1 LIAVDFLAFRASN
14 LLNLSDIFTFMTAI
28 FASAIQL
35 IPDGTLFIHIAMIL
49 VMIFILNRTL
59 FRPINKVLQSRAKNT
74 GGRSTEAQDILK
86 QVTDKENSYK
96 TALRDVRT
104 EGYELMEAQ
113 RTQAVT
119 ERNEK
124 ISAVKTEVASMLEI
138 EKSAVQNQFE
148 TARKDLTKDAQ
159 KLAEAISSSI
169 LKPV

>member
-1 LIAVDFLAFRASN
+1 
-14 LLNLSDIFTFMTAI
+14 MTVV

-59 FRPINKVLQSRAKNT
+59 FRPINKVLASRAKNT

-86 QVTDKENSYK
+86 QVADKENSYK
-96 TALRDVRT
+96 TELQSVRT
-104 EGYELMEAQ
+104 EGYELMETQ

-124 ISAVKTEVASMLEI
+124 ISTVKTEVAAMLDK
-138 EKSAVQNQFE
+138 EKSAVKNQFE
-148 TARKDLTKDAQ
+148 VAQKDLSKDAQ
-159 KLAEAISSSI
+159 KMAEAISSNI
-169 LKPV
+169 LKIS